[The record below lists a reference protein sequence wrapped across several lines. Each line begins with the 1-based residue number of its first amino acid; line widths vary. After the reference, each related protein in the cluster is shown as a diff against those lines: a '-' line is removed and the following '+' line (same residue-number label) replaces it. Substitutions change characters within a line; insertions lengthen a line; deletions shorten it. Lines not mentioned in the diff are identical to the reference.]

1 MTELGASET
10 FADYSDSDKSEG
22 QGENE
27 EDYEERE
34 GFELG
39 EFLTDGHFE
48 KRQEGRSAKKVGM
61 VYTNLT
67 VQGVGATA
75 TFFKTLPSAVVGPGA
90 AGKKRDLIHDFT
102 EFVRDGEI
110 LLVLGRPGSGCS
122 TFLKAVSNKREA
134 FAGVNGDVTYGGI
147 PASVQIKKYK
157 GEVNYTEEDDKY
169 FPTLTVEQTRNSSL
183 LTLLRIF
190 GISHTRY
197 TLVGDAY
204 VRGISGGERKRV
216 PIAEIL
222 ATKSTVVAW
231 DNSTRGLDAST
242 ALDYAKSLRVMTDTS
257 NRTTLVTLYQAAE
270 GIYELID
277 MVLVINEGKMAYQGP
292 AKAAKQ
298 KVKAASAL
306 SDAEQGDK
314 GLSPTSA
321 SGSSEILDGERQEE
335 ALQEIFESN
344 SVFIME
350 IVQYPVPY
358 MCGKRKL
365 LNKVNGYAKPGV
377 MIALVGSSGAGKTTL
392 LNTLSQRQ
400 NTGVVSGDMLVDGRP
415 LGSEFQ
421 RGTGLCEQ
429 LDLQDGTATI
439 REALVFFAILRQDRS
454 IPGAEKIARLPDLS
468 QSAFSIIRFL
478 KKLSYAGQAIVC
490 TIHQPSSVLIHQ
502 FDMIMALNPGGK
514 TIYFGPVGDGG
525 KDVIKYFAER
535 GVQCPTH
542 KNVAEFILETAAKGG
557 KRGDGKK
564 LDWNEE

>member
-1 MTELGASET
+1 MRRELANVSKT
-10 FADYSDSDKSEG
+10 RSEG
-22 QGENE
+22 STSTGHQSYGLKRVTTAGTHRSRQGENE

-183 LTLLRIF
+183 L
-190 GISHTRY
+190 S
-197 TLVGDAY
+197 
-204 VRGISGGERKRV
+204 ISGGERKRV

-454 IPGAEKIARLPDLS
+454 IPGAEKIA
-468 QSAFSIIRFL
+468 FL